1 MPRPRPCRM
10 EPLRDPELGPAH
22 HASSQSTASS
32 NAAGYIPRPGTPR
45 SKHQPT
51 PKPPPHHRP
60 PRNQSPSPRA
70 ANTNRH
76 HTDTPAHR
84 HTTGP
89 HPRARAW
96 GPFTRLASTGAPN
109 RAPAATTWAAS
120 PDLART
126 GSSIQPG
133 RLNNGPGHPQQSPP
147 PPPGALPPNQA
158 QCPTAN
164 PGAMSNQ
171 TSRERDPRSNRAA
184 STTDPVTRSSP
195 HHRPQVP
202 SRRTRRSAPTANPG
216 AMSNRRPVRSRPG
229 TNRAPP
235 ATPTDACGR
244 HPRARHP
251 PPHLRHIPAD
261 APRNTGHQAAP
272 NALTTDPDPS
282 STWPPAQ
289 SVSDGIGGESCCEA
303 QLLRSRGRKVRTPR
317 PSV

>member
-10 EPLRDPELGPAH
+10 EPPRDPELGPAH

-32 NAAGYIPRPGTPR
+32 NAAGHIPRPGTPR

-89 HPRARAW
+89 EP
-96 GPFTRLASTGAPN
+96 GAPSLGSHQP
-109 RAPAATTWAAS
+109 APPT
-120 PDLART
+120 
-126 GSSIQPG
+126 
-133 RLNNGPGHPQQSPP
+133 GHPQQL
-147 PPPGALPPNQA
+147 PGQLR
-158 QCPTAN
+158 
-164 PGAMSNQ
+164 Q

-216 AMSNRRPVRSRPG
+216 AISNRRPVRSRPG